1 MRKILL
7 ALFAMALVVA
17 FVAPSYAADFKF
29 SGFFRLRGISTNN
42 EDQNENLEDGKQY
55 YDMLVRPRFTVKSG
69 NVTAMYEMDT
79 VVNFSASGDTS
90 ESEGHTHEFS
100 DNVTGNGGNFG
111 GDPRGVRTNRWIIDF
126 AVPGSALRMRVG
138 RSDWTS
144 PDKEIFDSGGL
155 TRAPGMSLYG
165 KLSKN
170 MSLSMFTIKR
180 GGGNKAEADDS
191 DDYLAALSV
200 KLNPALTLTPW
211 VANSRT
217 SKDDGYN
224 YWYGAL
230 NAKTKV
236 GILSLNATGVA
247 QTGELSAKKDISA
260 WGFLVRAST
269 SLGKLKLRGH
279 LTMLSGD
286 DGSDP
291 TDDGRFRT
299 PKNGASGWF
308 QGGHIMTAKYM
319 SFGNALRDR
328 QLGAGTKSK
337 LNGSTVLAGLV
348 DYKVSKTLSIGGGV
362 HVIQSAESA
371 ASGDDSK
378 DFGTEIDV
386 NFAWKI
392 YPNLELRGVGGY
404 LAAGD
409 FGKAA
414 DAERDDTWLVGWSL
428 RHIF

>member
-1 MRKILL
+1 MRKLLL

-17 FVAPSYAADFKF
+17 FTAPSYAASFKF
-29 SGFFRLRGISTNN
+29 SGFFRLRGISTDN
-42 EDQNENLEDGKQY
+42 EDQKEDAPDGKQY
-55 YDMLVRPRFTVKSG
+55 YDMLIRPRFTVKSG
-69 NVTAMYEMDT
+69 NVTAMWEIDT
-79 VVNFSASGDTS
+79 VVQRGLKVQ
-90 ESEGHTHEFS
+90 
-100 DNVTGNGGNFG
+100 DNGQVTKDGKVTYNGGNFG

-155 TRAPGMSLYG
+155 TRAPGLSLYG
-165 KLSKN
+165 KLTKN

-180 GGGNKAEADDS
+180 GGGSKAEADDS
-191 DDYLAALSV
+191 DDYLVALGM
-200 KLNPALTLTPW
+200 KLSPALTLTPW

-236 GILSLNATGVA
+236 GILGLNVTGVV
-247 QTGELSAKKDISA
+247 QTGELSATQDISA
-260 WGFLVRAST
+260 WGFLVRASA
-269 SLGKLKLRGH
+269 SLGKMKLRGN

-286 DGSDP
+286 DGSDAS
-291 TDDGRFRT
+291 DDGRFRT

-328 QLGAGTKSK
+328 QLGAGAKSK
-337 LNGSTVLAGLV
+337 LNGSTTLSGLW
-348 DYKVSKTLSIGGGV
+348 DYKVSKTLSLGGGV

-371 ASGDDSK
+371 TTGDDSK

-409 FGKAA
+409 YGNTGG
-414 DAERDDTWLVGWSL
+414 DRDDTWLVGWSL
-428 RHIF
+428 RHLF

>member
-1 MRKILL
+1 MRKLLL
-7 ALFAMALVVA
+7 AIFAMALVVA
-17 FVAPSYAADFKF
+17 FTAPVYAADFKY
-29 SGFFRLRGISTNN
+29 SGFFRLRGISTGN
-42 EDQNENLEDGKQY
+42 EDQNEDAEDGKQY
-55 YDMLVRPRFTVKSG
+55 YDMLIRPRFTVKSG
-69 NVTAMYEMDT
+69 KVTAMYEMDT
-79 VVNFSASGDTS
+79 VV
-90 ESEGHTHEFS
+90 
-100 DNVTGNGGNFG
+100 GGNFG
-111 GDPRGVRTNRWIIDF
+111 SDPRGVRTNRWIIDF

-138 RSDWTS
+138 RTDYTS

-155 TRAPGMSLYG
+155 SRVPGMSLYG
-165 KLSKN
+165 KLTKN
-170 MSLSMFTIKR
+170 MSLSMFTTKR
-180 GGGNKAEADDS
+180 GGGSGAEADDS
-191 DDYLAALSV
+191 DDYLVALGM
-200 KLNPALTLTPW
+200 KLSPTLTLTPW

-236 GILSLNATGVA
+236 GILGLNVTGVV
-247 QTGELSAKKDISA
+247 QTGELSATQDISA
-260 WGFLVRAST
+260 WGFLVRASA
-269 SLGKLKLRGH
+269 SLGKMKLRGH

-286 DGSDP
+286 DGSDAS
-291 TDDGRFRT
+291 DDGRFRT

-319 SFGNALRDR
+319 SLGNDLRDR
-328 QLGAGTKSK
+328 QLGAGSKSV
-337 LNGSTVLAGLV
+337 LNGSTTLSGLL
-348 DYKVSKTLSIGGGV
+348 DYKVSKTLSLGGGV
-362 HVIQSAESA
+362 HIIQSAESA
-371 ASGDDSK
+371 AEGDDSK

-409 FGKAA
+409 YGNTGA
-414 DAERDDTWLVGWSL
+414 DRDDTWLVGWSL

>member
-1 MRKILL
+1 MRKLLL
-7 ALFAMALVVA
+7 AIFAMALVVA
-17 FVAPSYAADFKF
+17 FTAPVYAADFKF
-29 SGFFRLRGISTNN
+29 SGFFRLRGISTGN
-42 EDQNENLEDGKQY
+42 EDQNEDVEDGKQY

-79 VVNFSASGDTS
+79 VVQYTAGADKLVAN
-90 ESEGHTHEFS
+90 
-100 DNVTGNGGNFG
+100 TGSSGNFG

-155 TRAPGMSLYG
+155 TRAPGISLYG

-191 DDYLAALSV
+191 DDYLVALGM
-200 KLNPALTLTPW
+200 KLSPALTLTPW

-217 SKDDGYN
+217 SKGDGYN

-230 NAKTKV
+230 NAKTKM
-236 GILSLNATGVA
+236 GILSLNATGVV
-247 QTGELSAKKDISA
+247 QNGELSATQDISA
-260 WGFLVRAST
+260 WGFLVRASA
-269 SLGKLKLRGH
+269 SLGKMKLRGN

-286 DGSDP
+286 DGSDAS
-291 TDDGRFRT
+291 DNGRFRT

-328 QLGAGTKSK
+328 QLGAGSKSK
-337 LNGSTVLAGLV
+337 LNGSTTLSGLL
-348 DYKVSKTLSIGGGV
+348 DYKVSKTLSLGGGV
-362 HVIQSAESA
+362 HFIQSAESA
-371 ASGDDSK
+371 ATGDDSK

-409 FGKAA
+409 YGNTGG
-414 DAERDDTWLVGWSL
+414 DRDDTWLVGWSL
-428 RHIF
+428 RHGF